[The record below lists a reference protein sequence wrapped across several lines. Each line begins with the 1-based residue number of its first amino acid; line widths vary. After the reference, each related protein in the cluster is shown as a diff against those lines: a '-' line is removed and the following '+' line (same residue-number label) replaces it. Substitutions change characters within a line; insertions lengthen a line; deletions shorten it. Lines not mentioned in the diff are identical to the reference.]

1 MSKIYVIIESYVDI
15 DGSTDTTYLGY
26 VDNESEAYKIVF
38 GLRENLKS
46 WKNQAEASCTSYYY
60 EEVEPHKANEL

>member
-26 VDNESEAYKIVF
+26 VDSKLPTTKVRW
-38 GLRENLKS
+38 L
-46 WKNQAEASCTSYYY
+46 
-60 EEVEPHKANEL
+60 